1 MTTLKLTAHAV
12 NNCPVGLQLTVYP
25 IDTDGNT
32 IDAKVESNRLE
43 PNSETELTIE
53 LTGEVRHLDGIRLV
67 AVLEGGTDDTPL
79 SPEQTLT
86 LTDIRARV
94 SGYYEKEF

>member
-1 MTTLKLTAHAV
+1 M
-12 NNCPVGLQLTVYP
+12 
-25 IDTDGNT
+25 
-32 IDAKVESNRLE
+32 ESNRLE